1 MGDESERA
9 SALNRRAYLA
19 GVAGTSV
26 TAGCQGWDDLP
37 AEAQSDD
44 GDGGSDF
51 VWLSGSLLADAAV
64 RRNLLAFAARRDLAA
79 ILAIPDPKASG
90 AIESLREG
98 LATAERLG
106 VPVWLHA
113 GVLTDVTADEFAAS
127 RDARE
132 RNLTGIRQAV
142 EVYSE
147 FEPGGKLI
155 PWQEAPVMGGWSDEK
170 WDDEAVDN
178 LRTYGPAVFAA
189 QRRTA
194 REVDPEIDVG
204 AFVHFPYVV
213 DSKQPEVFARLLD
226 DLHRQGTPPDFAFA
240 DYYRG
245 WYEKDVGPEPANDAV
260 RSLVSNAKAGLR
272 GGDVY
277 YMGQSH
283 TINPGHTPSRQSLR
297 MDHRAALDAGADGVG
312 WYARTAY
319 VPTEH
324 GFDPLVPNPE
334 GSAAA
339 SRRRANTFTVARD
352 RFRYAWAATA
362 DARAAMGD
370 AGAETGNAGAGTA
383 SARDRDAADRFD
395 LWLRCPDAGFYD
407 HRIRLRS
414 GADGGDWRFVGDV
427 GTHLDGAAP
436 YADAEAET
444 IRALD
449 RDRYLAG
456 GGLDVEIETGGDA
469 DATRLVEAAVVP
481 TDPGAYL
488 TDADVADAMASGEH
502 PPAALGRERVD
513 SRLAPGETLRLSVPI
528 GTEAAEP
535 VGALLGEERASLR
548 RRLADAEAA
557 ETETTIAPGERF
569 DLWVLGDGLP
579 DVGTVGTELRVGGL
593 ARPGEAALAADGSR
607 TAALFCGIDRK
618 GLFGDGAAVGWSG
631 SRESEG
637 NDRPAWLGGVEA
649 VVAMPY
655 FGSGNVVT
663 PARAAKLFAQQPGE
677 VRTYA
682 LAVAAMP

>member
-1 MGDESERA
+1 MGEETERG

-19 GVAGTSV
+19 GIAGTSAL
-26 TAGCQGWDDLP
+26 AGCQGWDDIP
-37 AEAQSDD
+37 AEAQGDD
-44 GDGGSDF
+44 RGNNGSDF
-51 VWLSGSLLADAAV
+51 VWLSGSLLSDEPI

-79 ILAIPDPKASG
+79 ILAIPDPKAPG
-90 AIESLREG
+90 AIENLRGG

-106 VPVWLHA
+106 VPAWLHA

-132 RNLTGIRQAV
+132 RNLSGIRRAV
-142 EVYSE
+142 EAYSE

-170 WDDEAVDN
+170 WDDEAVAN

-189 QRRTA
+189 QRRAA
-194 REVDPEIDVG
+194 READPDIDVG
-204 AFVHFPYVV
+204 VFVHFPYVV

-319 VPTEH
+319 VPTEQ
-324 GFDPLVPNPE
+324 GFDPLVPNSE

-339 SRRRANTFTVARD
+339 GRRRASTFTVARD

-362 DARAAMGD
+362 EARAAMGD
-370 AGAETGNAGAGTA
+370 TGAAPGGTSDGTA
-383 SARDRDAADRFD
+383 PARGDGAPDRFD

-407 HRIRLRS
+407 HRVRLRS
-414 GADGGDWRFVGDV
+414 GGDDGSWRFVGDV
-427 GTHLDGAAP
+427 GTYLDGAAP
-436 YADAEAET
+436 YADAGAESL
-444 IRALD
+444 RALD
-449 RDRYLAG
+449 RERYLG
-456 GGLDVEIETGGDA
+456 DGRLDVEIETGADA
-469 DATRLVEAAVVP
+469 DATPLVEAAVVT
-481 TDPGAYL
+481 TDSGAYL
-488 TDADVADAMASGEH
+488 TDADVAAAMASGEH
-502 PPAALGRERVD
+502 AAAALGRERVD
-513 SRLAPGETLRLSVPI
+513 GQLAPGETVQFSIPVEADAGGSVD
-528 GTEAAEP
+528 
-535 VGALLGEERASLR
+535 ALLGEERASLR

-557 ETETTIAPGERF
+557 EAETPIVPGERF
-569 DLWVLGDGLP
+569 DLWVLGSDLP
-579 DVGTVGTELRVGGL
+579 AVETVGAELRVGDL
-593 ARPGEAALAADGSR
+593 TRPGEAALASAKSPD
-607 TAALFCGIDRK
+607 AALFSGIDRD

-631 SRESEG
+631 RG
-637 NDRPAWLGGVEA
+637 GDNRPEWLDGVEA

-663 PARAAKLFAQQPGE
+663 PGRAAELFARQPGE

-682 LAVAAMP
+682 LAVAATP

>member
-1 MGDESERA
+1 MEETERRGT
-9 SALNRRAYLA
+9 LNRRAYLA
-19 GVAGTSV
+19 SVAGASA
-26 TAGCQGWDDLP
+26 TAGCQGWSDLP
-37 AEAQSDD
+37 AQARADD
-44 GDGGSDF
+44 NGNGGSDF
-51 VWLSGSLLADAAV
+51 VWLSGSLLADEAI
-64 RRNLLAFAARRDLAA
+64 RKNLLAFAARRDLAA

-90 AIESLREG
+90 AIESLRAG
-98 LATAERLG
+98 LATAERFD
-106 VPVWLHA
+106 VPAWLHA

-132 RNLTGIRQAV
+132 RNLTGIRRAV
-142 EVYSE
+142 EAYGE
-147 FEPGGKLI
+147 FESGGKLI

-189 QRRTA
+189 QRRVA
-194 REVDPEIDVG
+194 REVDPGIDVG
-204 AFVHFPYVV
+204 VFVHFPYVV

-297 MDHRAALDAGADGVG
+297 MDHRAALDAGAAGVG

-319 VPTEH
+319 VPTEQ

-339 SRRRANTFTVARD
+339 GRRRASTFTVARD
-352 RFRYAWAATA
+352 RYRYAWAATA
-362 DARAAMGD
+362 DARAAMRTAGD
-370 AGAETGNAGAGTA
+370 GTA
-383 SARDRDAADRFD
+383 SARGDDADDRFD

-414 GADGGDWRFVGDV
+414 GADDGDWRFVGDV
-427 GTHLDGAAP
+427 GTYLDGAAP
-436 YADAEAET
+436 YADAGAET

-449 RDRYLAG
+449 RERYLG
-456 GGLDVEIETGGDA
+456 GGRLDVEIETGPDA
-469 DATRLVEAAVVP
+469 DATPLVEAAVVP
-481 TDPGAYL
+481 SDPGASL
-488 TDADVADAMASGEH
+488 TDAAVADAMASGEH
-502 PPAALGRERVD
+502 TAAALGRERVD
-513 SRLAPGETLRLSVPI
+513 RRLAPGETVQLSIPI
-528 GTEAAEP
+528 DSEAEKP
-535 VGALLGEERASLR
+535 VGALLGEKRAILR

-557 ETETTIAPGERF
+557 VAETPIVPGERF
-569 DLWVLGDGLP
+569 DLWVLGRGLP
-579 DVGTVGTELRVGGL
+579 DAGTLGAQLRVGDL
-593 ARPGEAALAADGSR
+593 TRPGEAALAAAGSPD
-607 TAALFCGIDRK
+607 AVLFNGIDRD
-618 GLFGDGAAVGWSG
+618 GLFGDGAGVGWSG
-631 SRESEG
+631 D
-637 NDRPAWLGGVEA
+637 DRPDRIDDVEA

-663 PARAAKLFAQQPGE
+663 PGRAAALFARQPGE

-682 LAVAAMP
+682 LAVAATP

>member
-1 MGDESERA
+1 M
-9 SALNRRAYLA
+9 NRRAYLA
-19 GVAGTSV
+19 GISGTSTAV
-26 TAGCQGWDDLP
+26 AGCQGWNDLP
-37 AEAQSDD
+37 AEAQGDDD
-44 GDGGSDF
+44 GNGGSDF
-51 VWLSGSLLADAAV
+51 VWLSGSLLSDEAV
-64 RRNLLAFAARRDLAA
+64 RQNMLAFAARRDLAA

-90 AIESLREG
+90 AIDSLRAG

-106 VPVWLHA
+106 VPAWLHA

-132 RNLTGIRQAV
+132 RNLTGIRRAV
-142 EVYSE
+142 EAYSE

-155 PWQEAPVMGGWSDEK
+155 PWQEAPVMGGWSDRK

-204 AFVHFPYVV
+204 VFVHFPYVV
-213 DSKQPEVFARLLD
+213 DSKQPGVFARLLD
-226 DLHRQGTPPDFAFA
+226 DLHRQGTPPEFAFA

-319 VPTEH
+319 VPTEQ

-339 SRRRANTFTVARD
+339 GRPRASTFTVARD
-352 RFRYAWAATA
+352 RYRYAWAATA
-362 DARAAMGD
+362 DARAAMG
-370 AGAETGNAGAGTA
+370 NAGDGTA
-383 SARDRDAADRFD
+383 SAQGEDADDRFD

-414 GADGGDWRFVGDV
+414 GADDGDWRFVGDV
-427 GTHLDGAAP
+427 GTYLDAAAP
-436 YADAEAET
+436 YADAGAET
-444 IRALD
+444 IRSLD
-449 RDRYLAG
+449 RERFLGDDR
-456 GGLDVEIETGGDA
+456 LDVEIETGADA

-481 TDPGAYL
+481 QDPGAYL

-502 PPAALGRERVD
+502 AAAALGRERVD
-513 SRLAPGETLRLSVPI
+513 SRLAPGETVRLSIPVAP
-528 GTEAAEP
+528 EAEKP
-535 VGALLGEERASLR
+535 VGALLDEGRASLR

-557 ETETTIAPGERF
+557 ATETPIVPGERF

-579 DVGTVGTELRVGGL
+579 DAGTVGAELRVGEL
-593 ARPGEAALAADGSR
+593 TRPGEAALASAGTPTS
-607 TAALFCGIDRK
+607 ALFCGIDRAR
-618 GLFGDGAAVGWSG
+618 LFGDGAAVGWSG
-631 SRESEG
+631 QG
-637 NDRPAWLGGVEA
+637 GDDRPEWLGGVEA
-649 VVAMPY
+649 VVALPY

-663 PARAAKLFAQQPGE
+663 PERAAALFARQPGE

-682 LAVAAMP
+682 VAVASTP

>member
-1 MGDESERA
+1 MGEETERRG
-9 SALNRRAYLA
+9 ALNRRAYLA
-19 GVAGTSV
+19 GVAGASA
-26 TAGCQGWDDLP
+26 TAGCQGWSDLP
-37 AEAQSDD
+37 AQARADDD

-51 VWLSGSLLADAAV
+51 VWLSGSLLADEAI
-64 RRNLLAFAARRDLAA
+64 RENLLAFAARRDLAA
-79 ILAIPDPKASG
+79 ILAIPNPKASG

-98 LATAERLG
+98 LATAESLD
-106 VPVWLHA
+106 VPAWLHA

-132 RNLTGIRQAV
+132 RNLRGIRRAV
-142 EVYSE
+142 ETYSE
-147 FEPGGKLI
+147 FESGGKLI

-189 QRRTA
+189 QRRVA

-204 AFVHFPYVV
+204 VFVHFPYVV
-213 DSKQPEVFARLLD
+213 DSKRPEVFARLLD
-226 DLHRQGTPPDFAFA
+226 DLHRQGTPPEFAFA

-297 MDHRAALDAGADGVG
+297 MDHRTALDAGADGVG

-319 VPTEH
+319 VPTEQ

-334 GSAAA
+334 GSAATGQQRA
-339 SRRRANTFTVARD
+339 STFTVARD

-362 DARAAMGD
+362 DARAAIEGAGAAPGD
-370 AGAETGNAGAGTA
+370 ASDGAA
-383 SARDRDAADRFD
+383 SARGDDADDRFD

-407 HRIRLRS
+407 HRVRLRTS
-414 GADGGDWRFVGDV
+414 DGDWRFVGDV
-427 GTHLDGAAP
+427 GTYLDGAAP
-436 YADAEAET
+436 YAGAGAET

-449 RDRYLAG
+449 GERYLG
-456 GGLDVEIETGGDA
+456 DGRLDVEIETGPDA
-469 DATRLVEAAVVP
+469 DATPIVEAAVVP
-481 TDPGAYL
+481 SDPGASL
-488 TDADVADAMASGEH
+488 TDAAVAAAMRSGEH
-502 PPAALGRERVD
+502 AAAALGRERVD
-513 SRLAPGETLRLSVPI
+513 GRLAPGETVRLSISVDAETAGPI
-528 GTEAAEP
+528 ST
-535 VGALLGEERASLR
+535 LLGDDRASLR

-557 ETETTIAPGERF
+557 AESPVVPGERF
-569 DLWVLGDGLP
+569 DLWVLGRGLP
-579 DVGTVGTELRVGGL
+579 DAETVGAELRVGDL
-593 ARPGEAALAADGSR
+593 TRPGEAALVSTESTDAV
-607 TAALFCGIDRK
+607 LLCGIDR
-618 GLFGDGAAVGWSG
+618 GELFGNGAAVGWSG
-631 SRESEG
+631 SGESEG
-637 NDRPAWLGGVEA
+637 DDRPAWLDGVAA

-663 PARAAKLFAQQPGE
+663 PERAAELFARQQGE

-682 LAVAAMP
+682 LAVAATP

>member
-1 MGDESERA
+1 MREESERA
-9 SALNRRAYLA
+9 VALNRRACLA
-19 GVAGTSV
+19 GIAGLSA
-26 TAGCQGWDDLP
+26 TAGCQGLIEAPVEAGETSDADD
-37 AEAQSDD
+37 E
-44 GDGGSDF
+44 SDF
-51 VWLSGSLLADAAV
+51 VWLSGSLLSNEAI
-64 RRNLLAFAARRDLAA
+64 RENLLAFAARRDLAA
-79 ILAIPDPKASG
+79 ILAIPNPKASG
-90 AIESLREG
+90 AIESLHEG
-98 LATAERLG
+98 LATAKRLG
-106 VPVWLHA
+106 VPAWLHA
-113 GVLTDVTADEFAAS
+113 GVLTDVTADEFAGS

-132 RNLTGIRQAV
+132 RNLTGIRRAV
-142 EVYSE
+142 ETYSE
-147 FEPGGKLI
+147 FESGGKLI

-189 QRRTA
+189 QRRVA

-204 AFVHFPYVV
+204 VFVHFPYVV
-213 DSKQPEVFARLLD
+213 DSKQPDVFARLLD

-245 WYEKDVGPEPANDAV
+245 WYEKDVGPERANDAV

-319 VPTEH
+319 VPTEQ

-339 SRRRANTFTVARD
+339 DRAQASTFTVARD
-352 RFRYAWAATA
+352 RYRYAWAATA
-362 DARAAMGD
+362 DARAATEDAD
-370 AGAETGNAGAGTA
+370 AGAT
-383 SARDRDAADRFD
+383 SARYRGADRFD

-407 HRIRLRS
+407 HRVRLRT
-414 GADGGDWRFVGDV
+414 GDGGWRFVGDV
-427 GTHLDGAAP
+427 GTYLDGAAP
-436 YADAEAET
+436 YADAGAET

-449 RDRYLAG
+449 RERYLG
-456 GGLDVEIETGGDA
+456 DGHLDVEIETGPDA
-469 DATRLVEAAVVP
+469 DATPLVEAAAVP
-481 TDPGAYL
+481 SEPGADL
-488 TDADVADAMASGEH
+488 TDADVAAAMASGEH
-502 PPAALGRERVD
+502 AAAALGRERVD
-513 SRLAPGETLRLSVPI
+513 DRLAPGETVRLSISVD
-528 GTEAAEP
+528 ADAEES
-535 VGALLGEERASLR
+535 VGALLGDDRASLR

-557 ETETTIAPGERF
+557 AETPIIPGDRF
-569 DLWVLGDGLP
+569 DLWVLGEELP
-579 DVGTVGTELRVGGL
+579 DAGTVGTELRVGELSG
-593 ARPGEAALAADGSR
+593 PGKAALVSTGSPD
-607 TAALFCGIDRK
+607 AALFSGIDRQ
-618 GLFGDGAAVGWSG
+618 GLFGDGAAVRWSG
-631 SRESEG
+631 A
-637 NDRPAWLGGVEA
+637 DRPEWSDGVEA

-663 PARAAKLFAQQPGE
+663 PARAAELVGGQPSE

-682 LAVAAMP
+682 LAVASAP